1 VTSRAA
7 ALPGAG
13 RADAGR
19 GGAGRSERALWIA
32 VAIGVAIV
40 LAAAVLRVQ
49 ANPILAAVVLPLAL
63 VAYQRA
69 MLAWETLFGLILL
82 VILFIPIRRY
92 TVGGGL
98 PVELEPYR
106 LLLGVVLIGWLF
118 AICADPAVRW
128 RNTGLEAPILLVIA
142 AILGSLALN
151 VPRVNAVSSLV
162 LKQVTFFLT
171 FFLIVYFVASV
182 MERGPKLERM
192 VRLLVAGGTILAV
205 LSLIEW
211 RTGTNF
217 FNGLQ
222 HVIPFL
228 HYVDFGD
235 HIARGTG
242 FRALGSAQ
250 HPIALGAA
258 LVMLIPLTV
267 YLYRRDDHWV
277 WLVCATVLT
286 LGAFASGSRTAA
298 IMLVVLLVTFLWIKR
313 QETMRLVPMLIPLA
327 VVIQIVMP
335 GTLGTFRA
343 ILQPSYLVRE
353 QSQEV
358 GAGSGRIAD
367 LGPSLSEASR
377 TPLLGQGFGTR
388 VVSTDLGPGDIGSG
402 GTVVASKVQILDDQW
417 LTTLLEIGVVGILG
431 LLWLFCRAVRRLA
444 QRARSDTG
452 PESWL
457 ATALAAALAAYAVG
471 MLTFD
476 AFAFIQV
483 TFLAFIMLGF
493 TAVVT
498 RDAGT

>member
-1 VTSRAA
+1 M
-7 ALPGAG
+7 G
-13 RADAGR
+13 
-19 GGAGRSERALWIA
+19 
-32 VAIGVAIV
+32 IGVLVV

-63 VAYQRA
+63 VAYQRTL
-69 MLAWETLFGLILL
+69 LAWQTLLGLILL

-106 LLLGVVLIGWLF
+106 LLLGVVLICWLF
-118 AICADPAVRW
+118 AVCADPAVRW
-128 RNTGLEAPILLVIA
+128 RRSGLEAPILVVIA
-142 AILGSLALN
+142 AILGSLAFN
-151 VPRVNAVSSLV
+151 VSRVNGVGEIV
-162 LKQVTFFLT
+162 VKQVTFFLT
-171 FFLIVYFVASV
+171 FFLIVYFVASIV
-182 MERGPKLERM
+182 ARGPKLDRM
-192 VRLLVAGGTILAV
+192 LQLLAGGGTLLAA

-217 FNGLQ
+217 FNGLDS
-222 HVIPFL
+222 VIPFL
-228 HYVDFGD
+228 NYVDFGS

-267 YLYRRDDHWV
+267 YLYQRYQRIG
-277 WLVCATVLT
+277 WLVCGGVIT

-298 IMLVVLLVTFLWIKR
+298 IMLVVLLVTYVWIKR
-313 QETMRLVPMLIPLA
+313 QETMRLLPMLIPL
-327 VVIQIVMP
+327 VIVIQVAMP

-343 ILQPSYLVRE
+343 ILQPSYLIQE
-353 QSQEV
+353 QSQEM

-367 LGPSLSEASR
+367 LGPSLSEWSR
-377 TPLLGQGFGTR
+377 EPFFGQGFGTR
-388 VVSTDLGPGDIGSG
+388 VVTTELGPGDVGAG
-402 GTVVASKVQILDDQW
+402 GDVVASDVQILDNQW
-417 LTTLLEIGVVGILG
+417 LTTLLEIGAVGVLG
-431 LLWLFCRAVRRLA
+431 LLWLFCRAIRRLA
-444 QRARSDTG
+444 RKARSDLG
-452 PESWL
+452 PEGWL
-457 ATALAAALAAYAVG
+457 ATALAAALASFAVG

-493 TAVVT
+493 SVVVA
-498 RDAGT
+498 RDTQE

>member
-7 ALPGAG
+7 ALPGSG
-13 RADAGR
+13 RAEA
-19 GGAGRSERALWIA
+19 ERALWI
-32 VAIGVAIV
+32 GVAIAVAVV

-49 ANPILAAVVLPLAL
+49 ANPILAAVAIPLAL
-63 VAYQRA
+63 AAWQRTL
-69 MLAWETLFGLILL
+69 LAWQTLFGLVLL

-98 PVELEPYR
+98 PFELEPYR
-106 LLLGVVLIGWLF
+106 LLLAVVLIGWLF
-118 AICADPAVRW
+118 AVCADPAVRW
-128 RNTGLEAPILLVIA
+128 RATGLEWPALVVVVG
-142 AILGSLALN
+142 ILGSLALN
-151 VPRVNAVSSLV
+151 ISRVNAVSGV
-162 LKQVTFFLT
+162 VVKQVTFFLT
-171 FFLIVYFVASV
+171 FFLIIYFVASV

-192 VRLLVAGGTILAV
+192 IRLLVAGGTVLAV

-217 FNGLQ
+217 FNGLH
-222 HVIPFL
+222 HVIPIL
-228 HYVDFGD
+228 NYVDFGD

-267 YLYRRDDHWV
+267 YLYRRDDHVV
-277 WLVCATVLT
+277 WLVCGALLT
-286 LGAFASGSRTAA
+286 LGSFASGSRTAA

-313 QETMRLVPMLIPLA
+313 QETLRLLPMLLPL
-327 VVIQIVMP
+327 VIVIQVVMP

-353 QSQEV
+353 QSQEL
-358 GAGSGRIAD
+358 GSGSGRIAD
-367 LGPSLSEASR
+367 LGPSLSEWSQK
-377 TPLLGQGFGTR
+377 PLLGQGFGTR
-388 VVSTDLGPGDIGSG
+388 VVSTSLGPGDVGSG
-402 GTVVASKVQILDDQW
+402 GTVVASDVQILDNQW
-417 LTTLLEIGVVGILG
+417 LTTLLEIGALGVLG

-444 QRARSDTG
+444 RRARSDPG
-452 PESWL
+452 PDGWL
-457 ATALAAALAAYAVG
+457 ATSLAAALAAFAVG

-493 TAVVT
+493 TAVLT
-498 RDAGT
+498 REPGT